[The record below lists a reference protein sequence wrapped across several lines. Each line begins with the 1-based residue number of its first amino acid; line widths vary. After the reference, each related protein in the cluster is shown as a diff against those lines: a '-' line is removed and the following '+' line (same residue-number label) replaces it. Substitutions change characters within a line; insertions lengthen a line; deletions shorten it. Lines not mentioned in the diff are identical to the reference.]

1 MKSMSEYDFELNKIC
16 KIINEKKYRKIMVQ
30 IPEGLKI
37 YHEKIVSTIE
47 NGTDAVV
54 ILSGEP

>member
-1 MKSMSEYDFELNKIC
+1 MVEYDLELDKIC
-16 KIINEKKYRKIMVQ
+16 EIINEKKYKKIMVQ

-47 NGTDAVV
+47 N
-54 ILSGEP
+54 E